1 VSVRDRSPLRLLHAS
16 DLHLGSG
23 APVLGCE
30 EGRACTCA
38 LKALVAHARSHRP
51 HLVLLCGDLFD
62 NVRVS
67 PAFVDSVIALLG
79 RMPAPVVLLA
89 GNHDLADD
97 SSLLRGSEAR
107 LRGGGVVY
115 LDGEVDAL
123 DGAVQ
128 LWGRATRE
136 HRPEFRPLAGAGD
149 TDRRPAAWF
158 IVLGH
163 GHHVEDD
170 LASNYRSSPILPS
183 DIAQS
188 GADYVA
194 LGHWHHVAEV
204 SAGGV
209 PAWYSGTPVT
219 PGGSGS
225 MLLVD
230 LEPGGVCRVTPLAVD
245 AELLAGSCTTP
256 LEVAAEE
263 EEEEAR

>member
-1 VSVRDRSPLRLLHAS
+1 MTFHDRSPLRLVHAS

-23 APVLGCE
+23 ASVLGCG

-38 LKALVAHARSHRP
+38 LKAVLAHAWFHRP

-67 PAFVDSVIALLG
+67 PAFVDSVIAMLG

-97 SSLLRGSEAR
+97 SSLLRRHEAR
-107 LRGGGVVY
+107 LHAGDIVY
-115 LDGEVDAL
+115 LDGEADVL
-123 DGAVQ
+123 HGAVRV
-128 LWGRATRE
+128 WGRATRE

-149 TDRRPAAWF
+149 GERRSTAWF

-163 GHHVEDD
+163 GHYVDDEDLD
-170 LASNYRSSPILPS
+170 TNYRSSPILPS
-183 DIAQS
+183 DIAGS

-219 PGGSGS
+219 PAGSGS

-230 LEPGGVCRVTPLAVD
+230 LEPAGTCRVTTLSVD
-245 AELLAGSCTTP
+245 AQLLAGPCTT
-256 LEVAAEE
+256 AAAPASEKE
-263 EEEEAR
+263 SR